1 MHYRIRWLNNMAP
14 NNDVPPA
21 YQVVGNGVPKE
32 DDPSWREWAIATK
45 IQINLYYN
53 QINELEK
60 CTKELKD
67 KVHALELQIVGISKD
82 DPDVVVNTTVTT
94 TATANEADNSEP
106 WYNKIPGLLKEY
118 APYIIAAGAVVFAFF
133 DKIF

>member
-1 MHYRIRWLNNMAP
+1 MNNMAP

-67 KVHALELQIVGISKD
+67 KVHALELQIVAISKD
-82 DPDVVVNTTVTT
+82 DPDVVINTTVTNT
-94 TATANEADNSEP
+94 ATATANESDEP
-106 WYNKIPGLLKEY
+106 WYKKIPEALKEY
-118 APYIIAAGAVVFAFF
+118 APYLIAGAAMAYAFL

>member
-1 MHYRIRWLNNMAP
+1 MTPSDSI
-14 NNDVPPA
+14 PPA

-60 CTKELKD
+60 CTKELKE
-67 KVHALELQIVGISKD
+67 KMHELELQLVAISKGE
-82 DPDVVVNTTVTT
+82 PDVIVNTTVTNT
-94 TATANEADNSEP
+94 SSSTANEADDSEP
-106 WYNKIPGLLKEY
+106 WYSKIPDLLKEY
-118 APYIIAAGAVVFAFF
+118 APYIVAVAAVAYAFL

>member
-1 MHYRIRWLNNMAP
+1 MAP

-106 WYNKIPGLLKEY
+106 WYNKIPDLLKEY